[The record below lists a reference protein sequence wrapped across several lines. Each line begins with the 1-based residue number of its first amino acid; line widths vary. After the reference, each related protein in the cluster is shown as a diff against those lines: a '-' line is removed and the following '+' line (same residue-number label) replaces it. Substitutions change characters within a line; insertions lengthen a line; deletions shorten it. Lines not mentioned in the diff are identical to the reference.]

1 MAGGTELETTRSL
14 GRALAGAKVLVTGGV
29 GLVGSSLARRLV
41 QLGCDVLLVDSLGD
55 NFGGN
60 LHNIE
65 DIRDRVRLNIS
76 DIRDRHG
83 LRVLVHDRDFIFNLA
98 GQTSHQDSME
108 APFQD
113 LEINCTA
120 QLSLVETCRRVNANV
135 RIVFASTRQVYGRP
149 EYLPVDEKHPV
160 RPVDVNGVN
169 KTAGESYHLL
179 YHSAYGL
186 RTTVLRMTN
195 TYGPGMRIKDAR
207 QIFLGIWLRR
217 LIEDRPF
224 EVWGG
229 DQLRDF
235 AYVDDAVDAFIA
247 AALCPATE
255 GKVLNLGGSPPISLR
270 DLAQMLIALNGGG
283 TYTLRDFPMDRKR
296 IDIGDYYTDDRAF
309 RDLTG
314 WVPRT
319 DVETGLR
326 RALDYYR
333 QNLALY
339 V

>member
-1 MAGGTELETTRSL
+1 MLSDSVSHPAE
-14 GRALAGAKVLVTGGV
+14 LAGAKVLITGGV
-29 GLVGSSLARRLV
+29 GLVGSRLARALLR
-41 QLGCDVLLVDSLGD
+41 LGCDVLLVDSLGD

-60 LHNIE
+60 LHNIADFRE
-65 DIRDRVRLNIS
+65 RVRLNIS

-83 LRVLVHDRDFIFNLA
+83 LRVLVQDRDYIFNLA

-108 APFQD
+108 APFED
-113 LEINCTA
+113 LEVNCTA
-120 QLSLVETCRRVNANV
+120 QLSLLETCRRVNPDARV
-135 RIVFASTRQVYGRP
+135 IFASTRQVYGRP
-149 EYLPVDEKHPV
+149 EYLPVDERHPV

-169 KTAGESYHLL
+169 KAAGESYHLL

-207 QIFLGIWLRR
+207 QIFLGIWVRR
-217 LIEDRPF
+217 LLEGEPI

-235 AYVDDAVDAFIA
+235 AYVDDGAAAFIA

-255 GKVLNLGGSPPISLR
+255 GKVLNVGGSPPVSLR
-270 DLAQMLIALNGGG
+270 DLAERLIALNGGG
-283 TYTLRDFPMDRKR
+283 RYEVHTFPGERKR

-309 RDLTG
+309 RELTG
-314 WVPRT
+314 WAPAT
-319 DVETGLR
+319 ELEAGLR
-326 RALDYYR
+326 ATLDYYR

-339 V
+339 R

>member
-1 MAGGTELETTRSL
+1 
-14 GRALAGAKVLVTGGV
+14 VLITGGV
-29 GLVGSSLARRLV
+29 GLVGSRLARRLL

-60 LHNIE
+60 LHNIA
-65 DIRDRVRLNIS
+65 DFRDEVRLNIS

-83 LRVLVHDRDFIFNLA
+83 LRVLVQDRSFIFNLA

-108 APFQD
+108 APFED

-120 QLSLVETCRRVNANV
+120 QLSLVETCRRVNPDA

-149 EYLPVDEKHPV
+149 QYLPVDERHPI

-169 KTAGESYHLL
+169 KAAGESYHLL

-207 QIFLGIWLRR
+207 QIFLGIWIRR
-217 LIEDRPF
+217 LLEGEPL

-255 GKVLNLGGSPPISLR
+255 GKVLNVGGSPPISLR
-270 DLAQMLIALNGGG
+270 ELAQRLVALNGGG
-283 TYTLRDFPMDRKR
+283 TYDIRDFPPDRRR
-296 IDIGDYYTDDRAF
+296 IDIGDYYTDDGAF
-309 RDLTG
+309 RAMTG
-314 WVPRT
+314 WAPAT
-319 DVETGLR
+319 ELDAGLR
-326 RALDYYR
+326 ATLDYYR
-333 QNLALY
+333 QNLAHY
-339 V
+339 R